1 MKYLM
6 LAVAFVSCICVS
18 AQDNFKDETTV
29 NGVFYKATLNTSNH
43 VTYIQQDNFD
53 FPLAA
58 DSFYVDEMSVK
69 QWDSYSDEI
78 IREEGAKWNNG
89 MYHTKNGCQ
98 VFIQD
103 TDTEELL
110 VVRLFGSVDM

>member
-1 MKYLM
+1 MKYLI

-43 VTYIQQDNFD
+43 VTYVQQDNFD

-69 QWDSYSDEI
+69 QWDSYSDQI
-78 IREEGAKWNNG
+78 IEEEDATWNNG
-89 MYHTKNGCQ
+89 MYHTNNGCQ
-98 VFIQD
+98 VFIHD
-103 TDTEELL
+103 TNTEDLL
-110 VVRLFGSVDM
+110 VVRLFGSRD

>member
-1 MKYLM
+1 MKYLI

-43 VTYIQQDNFD
+43 VTYVQQDNFD

-69 QWDSYSDEI
+69 QWDSYSDQI
-78 IREEGAKWNNG
+78 INEEDATWNNG
-89 MYHTKNGCQ
+89 MYHTNNGCQ
-98 VFIQD
+98 VFIHD
-103 TDTEELL
+103 TNTEDLL
-110 VVRLFGSVDM
+110 VVRLFGSRD

>member
-1 MKYLM
+1 MKYLI
-6 LAVAFVSCICVS
+6 LAVAFVSSICVS

-58 DSFYVDEMSVK
+58 DTFYVDEMSVN
-69 QWDSYSDEI
+69 QWDSYSDQI
-78 IREEGAKWNNG
+78 IDEEDATWNNG
-89 MYHTKNGCQ
+89 MYHTNNGCQ

-103 TDTEELL
+103 TDTEHLL
-110 VVRLFGSVDM
+110 VVRLFGSRD